1 MVDGGVSIAVRSVYP
16 GKQVRILS
24 YEVLREAGKTAGKVV
39 RRAQSFVAMSSS
51 RIIDN
56 RANDL
61 NPLRATCMSSKT
73 SSGGSCSST
82 STKIRNVSA
91 CWSRVRESRQM

>member
-16 GKQVRILS
+16 GKQARIILS
-24 YEVLREAGKTAGKVV
+24 YEVLQEAKKLPAKLCAEHKV
-39 RRAQSFVAMSSS
+39 SSAMNSN

-61 NPLRATCMSSKT
+61 NPSEFQ
-73 SSGGSCSST
+73 G
-82 STKIRNVSA
+82 NWQHV
-91 CWSRVRESRQM
+91 